1 MPGGNSASAC
11 QTIAGSCPEVSRNAR
26 AMSRSRLM
34 PGKTSTADFMALR
47 SRSSEDLDA
56 VIFDDR
62 VGKQFFGGF
71 SECRLGASAVGAVDL
86 DVENLTL
93 PHAGDTVHAERA
105 QSALDGLALRVE
117 DAGLQCNRDAGLHDD
132 SSAPSIWRNR
142 SRRNGC
148 DAVRRHRRATRDFR
162 WVSRS
167 SRRTCGRRNG
177 PVASA
182 LDEDGTRALRPL
194 AFAHDA
200 EPFGDLGIRLQQP
213 AAVAAETV
221 LVELLVRFDV
231 PQATGIW
238 RNLVGDDDPH
248 HVVLPQPTSL
258 HLEIDQANA
267 NAEEQPGK
275 KVVDADGQRHDVVDL
290 LRRRPAERGNM
301 LLRYHRIVELV
312 ILVIEFD
319 DRARQLRAFLDAE
332 PLRQRAGGDVTHNH
346 FERHDLDF
354 ANELLAH
361 VESADEMRRHAD
373 VVEVLEDVF
382 RNPVVEHALAF
393 DHLMLFGIEGGRI
406 VLEVLDQSSWLGP
419 FVEDLR
425 LAFIDTATAAH
436 RSIPWLGE
444 IHWIGRGSSSIVEV
458 RGSATGA
465 RLKRGPSATGKLA
478 ERDAEHNRHRPAPLP
493 PQRSSCDRVT
503 VALTRHAR

>member
-1 MPGGNSASAC
+1 MTVLASSFSAAFLSAASA
-11 QTIAGSCPEVSRNAR
+11 PAR
-26 AMSRSRLM
+26 SEPSISMS
-34 PGKTSTADFMALR
+34 KTLPCRTLEIPSTPSERKAPSMALPCG
-47 SRSSEDLDA
+47 SRMPAFNVTVTRAFMMTAPPLQYGGIAA
-56 VIFDDR
+56 VAMVATLFAATAVQPGIFVWFPGPR
-62 VGKQFFGGF
+62 
-71 SECRLGASAVGAVDL
+71 GAPAA
-86 DVENLTL
+86 
-93 PHAGDTVHAERA
+93 A
-105 QSALDGLALRVE
+105 
-117 DAGLQCNRDAGLHDD
+117 
-132 SSAPSIWRNR
+132 
-142 SRRNGC
+142 
-148 DAVRRHRRATRDFR
+148 AT
-162 WVSRS
+162 
-167 SRRTCGRRNG
+167 G

-213 AAVAAETV
+213 AEVAAETV

-332 PLRQRAGGDVTHNH
+332 PLRQRAGGDVTHHH
-346 FERHDLDF
+346 FERNDLDF

-444 IHWIGRGSSSIVEV
+444 IHWIGRGSRSIVEV

-503 VALTRHAR
+503 VALTRHARYARRQRFEQVPLTAWRRRS